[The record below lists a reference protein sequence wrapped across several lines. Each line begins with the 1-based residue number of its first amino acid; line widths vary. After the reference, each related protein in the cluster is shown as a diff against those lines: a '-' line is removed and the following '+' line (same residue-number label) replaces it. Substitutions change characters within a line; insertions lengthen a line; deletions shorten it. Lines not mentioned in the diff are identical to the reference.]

1 MKPIGNSI
9 KKGAFMMKEK
19 TIDEIIKEEWLQF
32 QRIHNRGGRAG
43 CQDDWEQFEIMR
55 KSQFMAWPES
65 ILDSYYDDLL
75 SSQLQGRNL
84 LFEKYAWMME
94 STSPEEFREI
104 RRALPAITWIR
115 RNRINRTA
123 FIQARWGEAFA
134 SEYPSM
140 AGSGRVFYT
149 QDDKPWSTS
158 IETYTRGELLS
169 YSEKTEAQYSDFILS
184 HEEEGVNLTK
194 AVREN
199 MVRLYGYPSL
209 EHYENMLREGK

>member
-1 MKPIGNSI
+1 
-9 KKGAFMMKEK
+9 MKETK
-19 TIDEIIKEEWLQF
+19 IEEMIKEEWGQF
-32 QRIHNRGGRAG
+32 QMIHNRGGRAG
-43 CQDDWEQFEIMR
+43 CQEDWEQFQIMR
-55 KSQFMAWPES
+55 KSQFLIWPES
-65 ILDSYYDDLL
+65 ILDSYHEDLL
-75 SSQLQGRNL
+75 SAKTQGRNL

-104 RRALPAITWIR
+104 SCALPRISWMR

-134 SEYPSM
+134 SEYPCM
-140 AGSGRVFYT
+140 AGSGRLFYT
-149 QDDKPWSTS
+149 KDDKPWSTS

-169 YSEKTEAQYSDFILS
+169 YSENTEAQYSDFILLN
-184 HEEEGVNLTK
+184 EEDGVNLTK

-209 EHYENMLREGK
+209 EHYENMLREGKIAKR